1 MNSNKCRQVRRE
13 IDELDISRQ
22 PGEGLTAHL
31 ASCSACAQFRLE
43 RANLRGL
50 IGGLEP
56 VAAPADFD
64 MRLRARIARER
75 TGGERQPFLTRLI
88 GMPAIAAM
96 AMVVLTVGAVVW
108 IGQRD
113 SKQSNQVASEN
124 SPAPLAGQ
132 GGGAGTAEQD
142 QPAVATAPKSDEHK
156 DLVADNKKGFA
167 SRRPK
172 SSPRSVR
179 SADYGLASMQESV
192 KASDSF
198 VNAPS
203 KPVVVSLEDDRG
215 TKRNIKLPPVSFGAQ
230 SLVDNRVP
238 ASYMGNSR
246 VW

>member
-13 IDELDISRQ
+13 IDELDISQQ

-43 RANLRGL
+43 RANLREM
-50 IGGLEP
+50 IGGLEQ

-64 MRLRARIARER
+64 MRLRARLARER
-75 TGGERQPFLTRLI
+75 AGAARQPFFTRLI
-88 GMPAIAAM
+88 GMPAIAAA
-96 AMVVLTVGAVVW
+96 AMVVLTVGTVVW

-113 SKQSNQVASEN
+113 SSQVIQVAN
-124 SPAPLAGQ
+124 SPAPAADPRE
-132 GGGAGTAEQD
+132 AGTTNQNP
-142 QPAVATAPKSDEHK
+142 PAATAPGANGSK
-156 DLVADNKKGFA
+156 DIVTAGSKGFA
-167 SRRPK
+167 SRRNK
-172 SSPRSVR
+172 SSQRSG
-179 SADYGLASMQESV
+179 SSEDFGLASARSIRPD
-192 KASDSF
+192 DSF

-215 TKRNIKLPPVSFGAQ
+215 TKRKISLPPVSFGAQ